1 MSFVIFVCSNNV
13 SYLVVVSGKLGILSS
28 NSTHISEPSNFLPV
42 VIDRSCVVLNTCL
55 FEATP
60 KKKMTLNQ
68 TTSNILDTS
77 LFNFYEKLRLALA
90 VLNAT
95 FLQSGKMLTELGDN
109 SNEEFWKVTTTVFS
123 SSLFTRKAAH
133 SPELRR

>member
-1 MSFVIFVCSNNV
+1 
-13 SYLVVVSGKLGILSS
+13 
-28 NSTHISEPSNFLPV
+28 
-42 VIDRSCVVLNTCL
+42 
-55 FEATP
+55 
-60 KKKMTLNQ
+60 MTLNQ

-109 SNEEFWKVTTTVFS
+109 SNEEF
-123 SSLFTRKAAH
+123 
-133 SPELRR
+133 